1 MFETKLQIGS
11 QARGAQS
18 GRQFERRNPID
29 QAVVTR
35 AAAAHVLDALAACEA
50 AAAAFPAWSATGPGQ
65 RRALLN
71 ETVHQFHSESKL
83 IVDAMQAELGASKD
97 WAGFNIHLTCGLIEE
112 AAAMTT
118 QVAGQLIP
126 SDIPGQMAF
135 TQRRPAGVSLG
146 IAPWNGPVILAA
158 RALAMPLACGNTTI
172 LKGSELCPQT
182 HALVAGCF
190 VKAGFPAG
198 TVNYVVNAP
207 EDAAEVVAAMIA
219 HEAVRRVNFTGST
232 RVGRVIAGLT
242 AQHLKPCLLELG
254 GKASLVVLEDADLD
268 EAARAATFG
277 AFMNTGQICMSTER
291 VVVDEAIADDFV
303 SRFVA
308 RASALAVGD
317 PRSSDAQLGPMAMS
331 EAPAKI
337 NALIA
342 DAVAKGAA
350 PVLLG
355 QSDGAFI
362 SPTILD
368 RVTPE
373 MEIYYE
379 ESFGPVASII
389 RVNDADAAVAVAND
403 TEYGLAASVF
413 GRDIGRAMSIA
424 NRIDAGSRHVNM
436 ATIHD
441 QPQLPFGG
449 LKSSGYGRFNGLEA
463 IAEFTDTC
471 QLTVRTTPAT
481 HYPF

>member
-1 MFETKLQIGS
+1 MFETKLLIGAEARCA
-11 QARGAQS
+11 ARGQ
-18 GRQFERRNPID
+18 RFDRCNPID
-29 QAVVTR
+29 HAVVTR
-35 AAAAHVLDALAACEA
+35 AAAAQVADAIAACDA
-50 AAAAFPAWSATGPGQ
+50 ASAAFPVWSATGPGE
-65 RRALLN
+65 RRRLLS
-71 ETVHQFHSESKL
+71 EAARQFHEQSKR

-97 WAGFNIHLTCGLIEE
+97 WAEFNIHLTCGLIEE

-118 QVAGQLIP
+118 QVAGQLVP

-135 TQRRPAGVSLG
+135 TQRRPAGVVLG

-172 LKGSELCPQT
+172 LKGSELCPET
-182 HALVAGCF
+182 HALVADCF

-198 TVNYVVNAP
+198 AVNYIVNAP
-207 EDAAEVVAAMIA
+207 DDAAEVVAALIG
-219 HEAVRRVNFTGST
+219 HQSVRRVNFTGST
-232 RVGRVIAGLT
+232 RVGRIIAGLA
-242 AQHLKPCLLELG
+242 AQHLKPALLELG

-291 VVVDEAIADDFV
+291 VVVDDRIADKFV
-303 SRFVA
+303 GKFVA
-308 RASALAVGD
+308 RAGALAVGD
-317 PRSSDAQLGPMAMS
+317 PRNSDAQLGPMAMAD
-331 EAPAKI
+331 APAKVS
-337 NALIA
+337 ALIE
-342 DAVAKGAA
+342 DAVAKGAV
-350 PVLLG
+350 PVLRG
-355 QSDGAFI
+355 EIDGAFMA
-362 SPTILD
+362 PTILD
-368 RVTPE
+368 RVTPD

-379 ESFGPVASII
+379 ESFGPVAVVI
-389 RVNDADAAVAVAND
+389 RVTDEDSAVAVAND
-403 TEYGLAASVF
+403 TEYGLAAAVF
-413 GRDIGRAMSIA
+413 GRDIGRAIAVA

-449 LKSSGYGRFNGLEA
+449 VKASGYGRFNGLEA

-471 QLTVRTTPAT
+471 QLTVRTTPAV